1 MMNYEQRMDYIR
13 NWFRNDM
20 LTRFTPPTGGD
31 PKSLA
36 NDTIEAVNSNIPSNL
51 NKEQMDNI
59 LSSLT
64 KDIVHSARSRTL
76 PVVKDF
82 VTSTRK
88 ATQSL
93 RESAG
98 VALHSDWSLD
108 LFELTA
114 RRVRAGEAIAEA
126 FLYGRQREELKKRTG
141 ITDADL
147 EKYIAPAAHTQ

>member
-1 MMNYEQRMDYIR
+1 MNYDQRIDYIL

-20 LTRFTPPTGGD
+20 LTRFTPPTGVDG
-31 PKSLA
+31 KALA
-36 NDTIEAVNSNIPSNL
+36 YDIIEAVNSNIPSNL
-51 NKEQMDNI
+51 TKEQMDNI
-59 LSSLT
+59 LSSIT
-64 KDIVHSARSRTL
+64 KDIVHSARSRTV
-76 PVVKDF
+76 PVVKEYI
-82 VTSTRK
+82 TSARN
-88 ATQSL
+88 ASQRL

-98 VALHSDWSLD
+98 APLDSSWSLD

-147 EKYIAPAAHTQ
+147 EKYIAPTAHTQ